1 MTAELKFRDLRADEI
16 EVRVGSFTKDKSK
29 ASYLLYK
36 DARVDMRLLDE
47 VVGPFGW
54 QRTHTEV
61 DGKVYC
67 TVSIKSPDG
76 EWVSKCDAGTE
87 SKTEAVKSEAS
98 DSFKRACFCWGLGRS
113 LYTAPQIWV
122 PLAENEQQ
130 YGARLHVSHIE
141 YENGVI
147 TELELKDNHGNIR
160 YDYGMGKVR
169 REAEQPRE
177 KVKVITE
184 KTLDNR
190 AQCDKMLDFLAK
202 GFSADP
208 DGFTVL
214 GYLKAHGYTWDNEA
228 TGERI
233 KEIWLAEVALN

>member
-1 MTAELKFRDLRADEI
+1 MANELKFRNLRADEI

-76 EWVSKCDAGTE
+76 EWVSKCDAGSE
-87 SKTEAVKSEAS
+87 SKTEAVKGEAS

-130 YGARLHVSHIE
+130 YGARLYVSHIG
-141 YENGVI
+141 YDGDTI
-147 TELELKDNHGNIR
+147 TELELKDNRGNIR
-160 YDYGMGKVR
+160 FDFGMGKIR
-169 REAEQPRE
+169 REAEQPR
-177 KVKVITE
+177 KKRITE
-184 KTLDNR
+184 AVLDNQE
-190 AQCDKMLDFLAK
+190 QCARMLAMLKSEWDKNPVEFVVLDCLMAK
-202 GFSADP
+202 GFEI
-208 DGFTVL
+208 
-214 GYLKAHGYTWDNEA
+214 DNEA
-228 TGERI
+228 TAERI
-233 KEIWLAEVALN
+233 KAIWLHYIAYNN